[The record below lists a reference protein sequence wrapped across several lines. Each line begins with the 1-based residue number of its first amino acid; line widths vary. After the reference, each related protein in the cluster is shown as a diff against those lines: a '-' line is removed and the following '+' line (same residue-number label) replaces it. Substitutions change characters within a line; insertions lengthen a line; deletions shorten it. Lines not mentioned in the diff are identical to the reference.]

1 MLGRRRPSASCLYR
15 AERLGEPRRTPTR
28 LHPIYYLVDAARYG
42 YAGVHETS
50 ISLALTVA
58 AAIVVL
64 LVALL
69 HRGWRLKE

>member
-1 MLGRRRPSASCLYR
+1 
-15 AERLGEPRRTPTR
+15 
-28 LHPIYYLVDAARYG
+28 VDAARYG